1 MDLLIRE
8 NDRLSSE
15 NMREKEL
22 VLQLREEKDKLV
34 GELSKTKSF
43 HNNRF
48 HDLSDEANTRCA
60 HLEEQML
67 EMKQRHKNYEEKAY
81 CILIAQEKLTEK
93 WKDEHRKTAQYF
105 ERVCKDLEVE
115 NRHLQD
121 QVVELKGK
129 YRAVKDTAKSKWK
142 KKNTLNFVVF
152 ILKVI

>member
-1 MDLLIRE
+1 MKLDLLIRE
-8 NDRLSSE
+8 NDRLSNE
-15 NMREKEL
+15 NKREKEL
-22 VLQLREEKDKLV
+22 VLQLREEKDSLV
-34 GELSKTKSF
+34 NELSKTKTF
-43 HNNRF
+43 HHNRV

-121 QVVELKGK
+121 
-129 YRAVKDTAKSKWK
+129 
-142 KKNTLNFVVF
+142 
-152 ILKVI
+152 